1 MVASRNR
8 PKGLRRKP
16 FGLFI
21 LMLSLLPT
29 QAGYQDL
36 QALLAREP
44 AVANRARQHI
54 IASPFGTI
62 HAATFSFPRPVGT
75 NIPEPPSFYL
85 TAYDPGDPNITNLI
99 PRDFGGEPEAR
110 PSIEF
115 PTVNRALKGDILV
128 ARPRQEPAPGGTRD
142 LTPGR
147 VKTVSFPKPADDPR
161 VDEPAPSLPM
171 TAPASEVE
179 PEISGAPE
187 APKSFSL
194 ASLPP
199 AAAPAEEPAAD
210 PLDDPNPAIRAAH
223 LYFGNNPVGKE
234 VGPMEPWAAGEEPK
248 LVVPPEADIKRSAYA
263 PQPEEQKDKGATP
276 VAGQTIAPKGQ
287 VTGADKRPKTP
298 AERLG
303 LSTKERAK
311 AEKCLANAV
320 YFESRGEPL
329 RGQIA
334 VAQVVMNRVFS
345 GFYPN
350 NVCGVVYQNAHRRNA
365 CQFTFACDNVPD
377 IVTEPDMWEQAKK
390 IARDTLDGKL
400 WLTEIGYS
408 THYHAYWVHPS
419 WRNEMKKLHSIGV
432 HRFYR
437 PRAWGDTLEV
447 PNYTFVPPASAKTM

>member
-8 PKGLRRKP
+8 PKGLKRKP
-16 FGLFI
+16 FGLF
-21 LMLSLLPT
+21 LLLVLGLVPSQT
-29 QAGYQDL
+29 GYQDL
-36 QALLAREP
+36 QALLARQP
-44 AVANRARQHI
+44 AVANRARQHV

-75 NIPEPPSFYL
+75 DIPEPPSFHL
-85 TAYDPGDPNITNLI
+85 TAYDPNDPNIANLV
-99 PRDFGGEPEAR
+99 PRDFGGAPEAR
-110 PSIEF
+110 PSVEF
-115 PTVNRALKGDILV
+115 PTVNRALKGDMLV
-128 ARPRQEPAPGGTRD
+128 TRSRQDPTSGGTRD

-147 VKTVSFPKPADDPR
+147 LKTASLPKQADEQLAS
-161 VDEPAPSLPM
+161 EPAP
-171 TAPASEVE
+171 TAPPELEVTT
-179 PEISGAPE
+179 
-187 APKSFSL
+187 APKNYSL
-194 ASLPP
+194 ALLPP
-199 AAAPAEEPAAD
+199 VSAPIEPPEAD
-210 PLDDPNPAIRAAH
+210 PLDDPNPVNRAAH
-223 LYFGNNPVGKE
+223 LYFGNNPVGKRI
-234 VGPMEPWAAGEEPK
+234 GTLEPWGAGEEPT
-248 LVVPPEADIKRSAYA
+248 LVPHAPESDIKRSAYA
-263 PQPEEQKDKGATP
+263 PIPEQPNEILP
-276 VAGQTIAPKGQ
+276 PAGQTIAPKGE

-303 LSTKERAK
+303 LRGKERDK

-377 IVTEPDMWEQAKK
+377 VVTEPDMWEQAKT

-400 WLTEIGYS
+400 WLSEIGYS

-437 PRAWGDTLEV
+437 PRAWGDTVEV
-447 PNYTFVPPASAKTM
+447 PNYTFVPPAAAKTM